1 MQTVTD
7 FIFLGSK
14 TTVDGGCSHEIKRR
28 LLHSISPGGMHETS
42 AQAWCA
48 GKTHRDGVEREVE
61 GGDRDGEY
69 M

>member
-28 LLHSISPGGMHETS
+28 LLHSISPGGMHERS
-42 AQAWCA
+42 GLVRWEDPEGSGAEGG
-48 GKTHRDGVEREVE
+48 GK
-61 GGDRDGEY
+61 GDRDGEH